1 MSKRLRRASASTTMP
16 LVPPHNQGNVRV
28 PDLPQ
33 AVPTI
38 DDITNARRYIANL
51 TECKNLSSRPQI
63 ATAEDITRAEI
74 YKHKYEVVRDEI
86 RRAMEELRREMRQ
99 SMEVHRR
106 EMRQSMEEHRREVR
120 QSVVAATNP
129 VLIVSTR
136 AYNTGCG
143 TGAHRQYD
151 ILPFIIEGELVNPDA
166 IKPPLPLLTS
176 FDVID
181 GLNDNDL
188 DRYLWQYGIRFHHNH
203 RRTIKLQRL
212 KEHLGVVVN
221 ESGCKIAQVTRCGD
235 Y

>member
-1 MSKRLRRASASTTMP
+1 MSKRPRRASASTTMS
-16 LVPPHNQGNVRV
+16 LVPPQNQGNVRV

-74 YKHKYEVVRDEI
+74 YKHTVIDRHCRAEQGNLDQNLIAEVVRDEI
-86 RRAMEELRREMRQ
+86 CRAMEELRREMRQ

-129 VLIVSTR
+129 VLIISTR
-136 AYNTGCG
+136 AYNTGGG
-143 TGAHRQYD
+143 TGVHRQYA
-151 ILPFIIEGELVNPDA
+151 ILPFIIEGGLVNPDA
-166 IKPPLPLLTS
+166 VRTILAYSRTILTS
-176 FDVID
+176 SSAD
-181 GLNDNDL
+181 
-188 DRYLWQYGIRFHHNH
+188 
-203 RRTIKLQRL
+203 KL
-212 KEHLGVVVN
+212 
-221 ESGCKIAQVTRCGD
+221 
-235 Y
+235 